1 MSIIGLRKAI
11 EPSLL
16 RQPGVT
22 GVGNVGN
29 VLRIYV
35 EGTDT
40 NIPSEINGFPVE
52 VFKTGPIVA
61 LVHEI
66 DYSTTDHYHM
76 PYDEDVS
83 LMGTPW
89 IVPQKSVEALR
100 TSVVRPVPGG
110 VSIGHPTITAGTHG
124 VSLRFLGIN
133 AGLSN
138 NHVLAAGSTFQT
150 PRANIG
156 DPIYQPGPHDG
167 GKEVDQVG
175 TLAWYNPIDLQGS
188 NLIDAA
194 LWEPTT
200 PDLMSEE
207 VLDIGVPS
215 GIGTVSVGEVVQKS
229 GRTTGYKS
237 AEVIDVNATISV
249 NYGDFK
255 ADFHNQIITDIMGGP
270 GDSGSALFDMAGPNL
285 VGLLFAGSNYVTVHN
300 HIGNVLNAI
309 GPIVNGGGAGGG
321 AVQITAGAVLSTLLL
336 SFGLG

>member
-1 MSIIGLRKAI
+1 MSIIGLRNAI
-11 EPSLL
+11 EPGLL
-16 RQPGVT
+16 RHPGVT

-29 VLRIYV
+29 TLRIYV

-40 NIPSEINGFPVE
+40 NIPSQINGFPVE
-52 VFKTGPIVA
+52 VFKTGPIKA

-76 PYDEDVS
+76 LYDEDVS

-89 IVPQKSVEALR
+89 IVPQKSIEALR

-138 NHVLAAGSTFQT
+138 NHVLAAGSTFQQT
-150 PRANIG
+150 RANIG

-167 GKEVDQVG
+167 GKEADIVG
-175 TLAWYNPIDLQGS
+175 NLAWYNPIDTQGS

-194 LWEPTT
+194 LWQPTT

-207 VLDIGVPS
+207 VLNIGVPS
-215 GIGTVSVGEVVQKS
+215 GIGTAKLGDIIQKS
-229 GRTTGYKS
+229 GRTTGLQS

-249 NYGDFK
+249 NYGEFK
-255 ADFHNQIITDIMGGP
+255 ADFRNQIITDVMGGP
-270 GDSGSALFDMAGPNL
+270 GDSGSADFDMTGPNL

-300 HIGNVLNAI
+300 HIGNILDAI
-309 GPIVNGGGAGGG
+309 GPVVQQPGGVAGP
-321 AVQITAGAVLSTLLL
+321 ITAGAVLGTLLVA
-336 SFGLG
+336 FGIG

>member
-1 MSIIGLRKAI
+1 MSIIGLRNAI
-11 EPSLL
+11 EPGLL
-16 RQPGVT
+16 RHPGVT

-29 VLRIYV
+29 TLRIYV

-40 NIPSEINGFPVE
+40 NIPSQINGFPVE
-52 VFKTGPIVA
+52 VFKTGPIKA

-76 PYDEDVS
+76 LYDEDVS

-89 IVPQKSVEALR
+89 IVPQKSIEALR

-138 NHVLAAGSTFQT
+138 NHVLAAGSTFQQT
-150 PRANIG
+150 RANIG

-167 GKEVDQVG
+167 GKEADIVG
-175 TLAWYNPIDLQGS
+175 NLAWYNPIDTQGS

-194 LWEPTT
+194 LWQPTT

-207 VLDIGVPS
+207 VLNIGVPS
-215 GIGTVSVGEVVQKS
+215 GIGTAKLGDIIQKS
-229 GRTTGYKS
+229 GRTTGLQS
-237 AEVIDVNATISV
+237 AEVIDINATISV

-255 ADFHNQIITDIMGGP
+255 ADFRNQIITDVMGGP
-270 GDSGSALFDMAGPNL
+270 GDSGSAVFDMAGPNL

-300 HIGNVLNAI
+300 HIGNILDAI
-309 GPIVNGGGAGGG
+309 GPVVQQPGGVAGP
-321 AVQITAGAVLSTLLL
+321 ITAGAVLGTLLVA
-336 SFGLG
+336 FGIG